1 MVGWQERTFLPPRV
15 SPPAGA
21 NGEEPSLMPRGRNW
35 VTGEHLAQV
44 DNRDPFAVP
53 VWRSPVYRTP
63 EPVIMVVQLVRLI
76 WRVLWFV
83 LTHPGVDAVAA
94 LVVVTWLGLSWPGL
108 AGIAVMT
115 VTGLAGLRVI
125 QPRWFARFVAVPV
138 RDWLRWWFYRH
149 RWKAAMTLAGLAPD
163 YRGQPVLP
171 VLDGVHRAGAVDL
184 VRAGLVTGQAPADFE
199 ARAENLAHAFGARLC
214 RIRSAGPGVVV
225 LELVRADTLAD
236 PIGAL
241 PISGEVDLTGLPI
254 GRCEDGSPW
263 RLRLVSTHVLIAGAT
278 GSGKGSVIWSLV
290 RALLPAIAS
299 GWVQVWAIDPKRMEL
314 SFGRAL
320 FHRYACH
327 ATAMVELLEAA
338 VAEMHQRASQFGG
351 RTRTFTPSAEFPF
364 LVVLVDEL
372 AFLTAYQPER
382 DLRKRDEAAIATL
395 TSQGRS
401 VGVCVVGAL
410 QDPRKDVISLRNLF
424 STRIAL
430 RLDESDQVDMVLGD
444 GARDRVALAD
454 QISPLPQIGAGVGY
468 VRLEASPDPVRV
480 RAAYVTDDD
489 ICAMAATVGYLPGGG
504 L

>member
-1 MVGWQERTFLPPRV
+1 VPH
-15 SPPAGA
+15 
-21 NGEEPSLMPRGRNW
+21 GRNW
-35 VTGEHLAQV
+35 VMGEQLAQV

-76 WRVLWFV
+76 WRVLWFAF
-83 LTHPGVDAVAA
+83 THPGADAVAA
-94 LVVVTWLGLSWPGL
+94 LVVVTWMGLSWPGL
-108 AGIAVMT
+108 VGLATVAVI
-115 VTGLAGLRVI
+115 GLAGLRVL
-125 QPRWFARFVAVPV
+125 QPVWFARLVAVPV
-138 RDWLRWWFYRH
+138 RDWLRWWFYRR
-149 RWKAAMTLAGLAPD
+149 RWKAAMTLARLAPD
-163 YRGQPVLP
+163 YRGQPMLP
-171 VLDGVHRAGAVDL
+171 VLRKVHRSGAVDL
-184 VRAGLVTGQAPADFE
+184 VQVGLVTGQAPADFE

-214 RIRSAGPGVVV
+214 RIRNAAPGVVM

-236 PIGAL
+236 PIPAL
-241 PISGEVDLTGLPI
+241 PITGEVKLAGLLV

-263 RLRLVSTHVLIAGAT
+263 RLRLAATHVLIAGAT

-290 RALLPAIAS
+290 RALLPAIAA

-320 FHRYACH
+320 FHQYACQ

-338 VAEMHQRASQFGG
+338 VAEMHDRAGQFGG
-351 RTRTFTPSAEFPF
+351 RTRTFTPSVEFPF
-364 LVVLVDEL
+364 VVVLVDEL

-382 DLRKRDEAAIATL
+382 DLRKRAEAAIATL

-444 GARDRVALAD
+444 GARDRGALAD
-454 QISPLPQIGAGVGY
+454 QISPDPWTGAGVGY

-480 RAAYVTDDD
+480 RAA
-489 ICAMAATVGYLPGGG
+489 
-504 L
+504 